1 MTAMH
6 EKSCLILE
14 LSLAVTGATDLPTT
28 GAAYLLNVV
37 WAPVSLSPKKTQ

>member
-14 LSLAVTGATDLPTT
+14 LSLAVTGATHLPTT
-28 GAAYLLNVV
+28 GAAYLGNLV

>member
-1 MTAMH
+1 MTALH

-14 LSLAVTGATDLPTT
+14 LSLAVTGGTHLPTT
-28 GAAYLLNVV
+28 GAAYLRNVV